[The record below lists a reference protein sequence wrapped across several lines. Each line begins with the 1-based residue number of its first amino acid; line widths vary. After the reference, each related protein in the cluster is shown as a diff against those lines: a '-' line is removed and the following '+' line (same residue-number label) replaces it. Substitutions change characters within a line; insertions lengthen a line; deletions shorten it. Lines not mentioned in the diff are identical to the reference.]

1 MLSPDGLE
9 SGDHAFRWLWRY
21 RRPPQYEGEG
31 DDFLSPCGRCS
42 EEKGVRVVQVSVT
55 NEKRNKKT
63 WEFDKY
69 VTRYT

>member
-1 MLSPDGLE
+1 M
-9 SGDHAFRWLWRY
+9 
-21 RRPPQYEGEG
+21 
-31 DDFLSPCGRCS
+31 
-42 EEKGVRVVQVSVT
+42 GVRVVQVSVM